1 MSKQDLLGEVTVIP
15 NAGISVKM
23 RFPKR
28 GLAGILVFI
37 ALMGGLIMIAG
48 VMVSSDKNPPGP
60 IAQLLIVGCGLAI
73 AAGCGLSAI
82 YFFTRWQ
89 QVRIDHGEIFLER
102 GWCLGRSTRRH
113 RLSNFRGLHRYA
125 RQLGAMDGASA
136 AGSLIGVAAAAV
148 TGVGVVAGKTVTFHF
163 LELVHHQDKSQNVL
177 LTGSRNA
184 SALAELADSLSGLLQ
199 MPLLTPTLD
208 GYADQER
215 PKPLTKAPDRQPQR
229 SEVLRDPEIGTDW
242 CRLAGTEQKP
252 AVPSSTPPQG
262 IDATSKGSITT
273 VFLPASRTPLVAG
286 CTIAAIFGAIGV
298 LCITFLPEGKWRGG
312 IPLAISLPVLLVGS
326 MNSRRRNS
334 IVLTS
339 AGLQYKMA
347 AIGTQPLYIPWTS
360 IGDVS
365 VASSSTGKPGLLVV
379 TDGPEAWL
387 AVGQDT
393 VGLHWLR
400 DTVRDRSRVEALRRS
415 QSQPDAGRKGGER

>member
-15 NAGISVKM
+15 NSGISVKM

-28 GLAGILVFI
+28 GLAGILVFM
-37 ALMGGLIMIAG
+37 ALMGGVIMIAG
-48 VMVSSDKNPPGP
+48 VMVSSDKNPPSP
-60 IAQLLIVGCGLAI
+60 MAQLLIVGCGLAI
-73 AAGCGLSAI
+73 TAGCGLSAI

-89 QVRIDHGEIFLER
+89 QVRIDHGELFLER
-102 GWCLGRSTRRH
+102 GWCLGRSARRH
-113 RLSNFRGLHRYA
+113 RLSDFRGLHRYA
-125 RQLGAMDGASA
+125 RQMGAMDGASA
-136 AGSLIGVAAAAV
+136 AGSLIGIAAAAV

-163 LELVHHQDKSQNVL
+163 LELEHHQDKSQNVL
-177 LTGSRNA
+177 LTGSQNA
-184 SALAELADSLSGLLQ
+184 SALTDFADSLSGLLQ
-199 MPLLTPTLD
+199 MPLLAPTLD

-215 PKPLTKAPDRQPQR
+215 PQPLTKAPDRQPQR
-229 SEVLRDPEIGTDW
+229 SDVLLEPEIGTEW
-242 CRLAGTEQKP
+242 CRPADREQTP
-252 AVPSSTPPQG
+252 AVASSTPPQG
-262 IDATSKGSITT
+262 IDATNKGSTMT

-286 CTIAAIFGAIGV
+286 CTIAAILGAIGV

-312 IPLAISLPVLLVGS
+312 IPLAIGLPVLLVGS

-339 AGLQYKMA
+339 AGLQYTMA
-347 AIGTQPLYIPWTS
+347 TVGTQPLYIPWTS
-360 IGDVS
+360 IRDVS
-365 VASSSTGKPGLLVV
+365 VASSSTGKPGLLIV

-400 DTVRDRSRVEALRRS
+400 DTVRERSRAESVRRAN
-415 QSQPDAGRKGGER
+415 SQPSVGREGGDR